1 MTEKE
6 KNEIFM
12 QFITVAMENSLK
24 LVKNIKD
31 IDNVKDIKLEVCQ
44 YALQFAENIKD
55 LGLTLQKDNENG
67 NTEH

>member
-1 MTEKE
+1 MNEKE

-44 YALQFAENIKD
+44 YTLQFAENIKD
-55 LGLTLQKDNENG
+55 LGLTLQKDKEDG
-67 NTEH
+67 SIEH